1 MTDLSQA
8 KDAEEILA
16 FISARVRSLGF
27 DFCAYGA
34 RDPLPVTRPSFTLH
48 SNYPANWQKHYVA
61 ENYFARDPVV
71 RYGVTYTSPLIWP
84 VNARTDEA
92 FWQDA
97 KGHGL
102 AHGWSQ
108 PIRDKQGR
116 IAMWSFARGADPIS
130 TSEISASESR
140 LIFLAHAGHSA
151 SSRLIPAHGHGIHVD
166 HFTAREKE
174 VLKWAADG
182 KTAIEIASIL
192 SISERTITFH
202 MQNIME
208 KLNSVN
214 KTQAIVKAVL
224 LGVIY
229 EMS

>member
-1 MTDLSQA
+1 MTALSRA
-8 KDAEEILA
+8 EDSDAIFA
-16 FISARVRSLGF
+16 IVARFARSLNF
-27 DFCAYGA
+27 DLCSYGS
-34 RDPLPVTRPSFTLH
+34 RDPLPVTRPTYSMWSTY
-48 SNYPANWQKHYVA
+48 SDAWQQRYLR

-71 RYGVTYTSPLIWP
+71 RYGLIYTSPLIWP
-84 VNARTDEA
+84 VDARADEA
-92 FWQDA
+92 FWREA
-97 KGHGL
+97 KAHGL

-108 PIRDKQGR
+108 PIRDKHGR
-116 IAMWSFARGADPIS
+116 IAMWSFARGAEAI
-130 TSEISASESR
+130 TEVEMAAGESQ
-140 LIFLAHAGHSA
+140 LIYLAHAAHA
-151 SSRLIPAHGHGIHVD
+151 ANTRLGTAPGPGAKMNQ
-166 HFTAREKE
+166 FTAREKE
-174 VLKWAADG
+174 VLQWAADG

-229 EMS
+229 